1 MAWKKPM
8 NTPAS
13 VPQADVSKMKQAGL
27 TATRFVFGC
36 CLLAGILLLPDRPW
50 NLSAGSIGA
59 IPVEL
64 PATVGLL
71 LLCRGRLFR
80 AVLISVCTLAA
91 LLLFMKLAD
100 LGTFSALG
108 RPFNPLLDLVIIK
121 DGWLLLSRTIG
132 RAETIAVVAAAIAAW
147 IAAILAMAYCLAGA
161 ERIATPTRNVAG
173 GVVTAILMIACVLA
187 FAMPQR
193 SSRMGLFDAGAS
205 NYFVDRIALMR
216 RSAVDLATFNTELK
230 HDPLEDLSG
239 KALFGTLKGRNVYV
253 LFVESYGRTVLSNP
267 AFRSRIA
274 PRLAGIEAAIGRAGY
289 SAVSGWMKSP
299 TVGGQS
305 WLAHGAL
312 LAGVPTTDQSRY
324 ERMIASS
331 RKSLNMLFREA
342 GWRTV
347 AVMPAITMEW
357 PEGRY
362 FGYDEIHAS
371 NGLGYKGLPFNWV
384 TMPDQYTLTAAHR
397 IVAASP
403 TPVMVEAALISSH
416 APWTPV
422 AELVPWEAVG
432 DGSIFD
438 RQALSGEAP
447 SAVWAEPARV
457 RDHYV
462 RSVDY
467 ALATIGEF
475 IAHFGDNAV
484 FVVLGD
490 HQPAQL
496 VTGDNATRDVPF
508 HVIANDPAILKRL
521 QAMDLSQGMIPKDGA
536 RVTPM
541 WEFREGF
548 VRAMSPPG

>member
-1 MAWKKPM
+1 M

-27 TATRFVFGC
+27 TATRFIFGC

-216 RSAVDLATFNTELK
+216 RSAVDLAAFNTELK
-230 HDPLEDLSG
+230 YDPLEDLSG
-239 KALFGTLKGRNVYV
+239 KALFGALKGRNVYV

-496 VTGDNATRDVPF
+496 VTGDNATREVPF

-536 RVTPM
+536 SVTPM